1 MELTV
6 CLEFPNTVFELSFE
20 ISFFFFFKSSQEIED
35 AYLDVNSI
43 GELDGSN
50 PGVIL
55 PSVECPLSEED
66 MARLRDTVNV
76 TRPSQSHGRDIYL
89 DVLNFVLTHRS

>member
-20 ISFFFFFKSSQEIED
+20 ISFFFFKSSQEIED

>member
-20 ISFFFFFKSSQEIED
+20 ISFFFKSSQEIED

-76 TRPSQSHGRDIYL
+76 TRPSQSHGRD
-89 DVLNFVLTHRS
+89 VLNFVLTHRS

>member
-1 MELTV
+1 MN
-6 CLEFPNTVFELSFE
+6 FPTLFLNCHLKSL
-20 ISFFFFFKSSQEIED
+20 FFFKSSQEIED

>member
-1 MELTV
+1 MN
-6 CLEFPNTVFELSFE
+6 FPTLFLNCHLKYL
-20 ISFFFFFKSSQEIED
+20 FFFFKSSQEIED